1 MVDREKI
8 TSSNQGMEVAGP
20 EGWKRAE
27 QRRGFWHKMVKI
39 CGFVRMGYLSLTG
52 MQAQVFSET
61 PKPPNSPFYFSP
73 NGPSNLPQTVELGCE
88 YSPKITILD

>member
-1 MVDREKI
+1 MVDGEKI
-8 TSSNQGMEVAGP
+8 TSSNEGMEVAGP
-20 EGWKRAE
+20 EGWERAE
-27 QRRGFWHKMVKI
+27 QRRGFWQKMVKI

-52 MQAQVFSET
+52 MQAQDFSET
-61 PKPPNSPFYFSP
+61 PKPP